1 MIFENTKTAFS
12 AKKNSDL
19 LKSKFIYKILSSPT
33 ISKLGTSLIKFAI
46 KIRFPIKRL
55 VKNTLFNH
63 FCAGENYEESLST
76 VKKLGNNN
84 IFSVIDYSV
93 EAGSK
98 EESFEKFLSKKIK
111 TIDFSKK
118 NEYMPFV
125 VFKPSCFG
133 RSSLFMKLSKGDN
146 LLNNER
152 DEWEKVK
159 NRFEAV
165 ISHAIN
171 SKIKVMVDAEESW
184 TQNIIDDLM
193 ESLMKKYNQ
202 KEVWVFTTLQMY
214 RKDRLSYLEKLI
226 ERSNK
231 ENFKLGIKLVRG
243 AYLEAENIRARK
255 MNYDSPLCVSKNE
268 TDANYDAGISL
279 VLKNIENILLFAG
292 THNERSINNILYW
305 MKQNKIP
312 KNHPNIWFAQL
323 YGMGD
328 HITFNLAKGKFH
340 AVKYI
345 PFGPLKE
352 VLPYLIR
359 RAEENSAVD
368 SNSKRALE
376 LINEEIRRR
385 RRRRSN

>member
-1 MIFENTKTAFS
+1 
-12 AKKNSDL
+12 
-19 LKSKFIYKILSSPT
+19 
-33 ISKLGTSLIKFAI
+33 
-46 KIRFPIKRL
+46 
-55 VKNTLFNH
+55 
-63 FCAGENYEESLST
+63 
-76 VKKLGNNN
+76 
-84 IFSVIDYSV
+84 
-93 EAGSK
+93 
-98 EESFEKFLSKKIK
+98 
-111 TIDFSKK
+111 
-118 NEYMPFV
+118 MPFV

-255 MNYDSPLCVSKNE
+255 MNYDSPICISKNE
-268 TDANYDAGISL
+268 TDENYDAGISL
-279 VLKNIENILLFAG
+279 ILKNIRNILLFAG

-312 KNHPNIWFAQL
+312 KNDPNIWFAQL

-359 RAEENSAVD
+359 RAEENSSVD
-368 SNSKRALE
+368 SNSKRELE
-376 LINEEIRRR
+376 LINQEIRRR
-385 RRRRSN
+385 SN

>member
-19 LKSKFIYKILSSPT
+19 LKSRFIYKILSSPT

-133 RSSLFMKLSKGDN
+133 RSSLFLKLSKGDN
-146 LLNNER
+146 LLDNER
-152 DEWEKVK
+152 VEWEKVK

-255 MNYDSPLCVSKNE
+255 MNYDSPICISKNE
-268 TDANYDAGISL
+268 TDENYDAGISL
-279 VLKNIENILLFAG
+279 ILKNIRNILLFAG

-312 KNHPNIWFAQL
+312 KNDPNIWFAQL

-359 RAEENSAVD
+359 RAEENSSVD
-368 SNSKRALE
+368 SNSKRELE

-385 RRRRSN
+385 SN

>member
-1 MIFENTKTAFS
+1 M
-12 AKKNSDL
+12 
-19 LKSKFIYKILSSPT
+19 YK
-33 ISKLGTSLIKFAI
+33 
-46 KIRFPIKRL
+46 RQ
-55 VKNTLFNH
+55 
-63 FCAGENYEESLST
+63 
-76 VKKLGNNN
+76 
-84 IFSVIDYSV
+84 V
-93 EAGSK
+93 EWG
-98 EESFEKFLSKKIK
+98 
-111 TIDFSKK
+111 
-118 NEYMPFV
+118 
-125 VFKPSCFG
+125 
-133 RSSLFMKLSKGDN
+133 
-146 LLNNER
+146 
-152 DEWEKVK
+152 KVK
-159 NRFEAV
+159 NRFETV

-255 MNYDSPLCVSKNE
+255 MNYDSPICISKNE
-268 TDANYDAGISL
+268 TDENYDAGISL
-279 VLKNIENILLFAG
+279 ILKNIRNILLCAG

-312 KNHPNIWFAQL
+312 KNDPNIWFAQL

-359 RAEENSAVD
+359 RAEENSSVD
-368 SNSKRALE
+368 SNSKRELE

-385 RRRRSN
+385 SN